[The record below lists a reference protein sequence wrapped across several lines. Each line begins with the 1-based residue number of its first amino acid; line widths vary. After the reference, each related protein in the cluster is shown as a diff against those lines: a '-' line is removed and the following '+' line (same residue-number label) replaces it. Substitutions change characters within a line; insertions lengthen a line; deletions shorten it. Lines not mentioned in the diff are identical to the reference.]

1 MARVDAGARR
11 PGVVVLDPQSTLPAL
26 GPGWAWIYFGS
37 DARAYFSV
45 RARIDGRAREI
56 PAGPLINDV
65 VREYRDDIINFDEA
79 VQPRSELRW
88 NATDLAERN
97 VFTSNFIHA
106 CCCALGLDRILRTT
120 EEKLLIVVED
130 ALLARRLATLARA
143 RGRDVETPGARP
155 LALVRA
161 RFVAAGIVHRLVFLC
176 RLAAG
181 RRAIRRRL
189 DPQRKQ
195 PKLDVLLVTW
205 TDPETFSAE
214 APIERETYFGTLPG
228 ELRATGQSVGFLAN
242 PTTWIYPLDD
252 ILRNVAAA
260 ADPVVVP
267 EESLRLRDGVAIAL
281 SSLVAPARV
290 TSRFEP
296 GGLDLSGLITDGLR
310 REWSQPRQ
318 LWALQFFHVGRFL
331 ARHGRPAS
339 VIFPFENQPW
349 EKTLRLGLRA
359 ALPETESVGFQHTPV
374 SEHWFPYFASRRD
387 LAAGQLPDRL
397 LTIGRRW
404 CRLFAASG
412 YPADRLEIVPALRHA
427 HLKDLRGARARG
439 SDERSVVLVAGSI
452 GHSDSLELVVKSLQ
466 AFDEG
471 AGTQVRI
478 KLHPKLGVSQEA
490 FERRVCEA
498 LGRRALAANVSF
510 VGGSALDAL
519 RDTDVVLYNTTSV
532 AYEAL
537 GLGIPV
543 VFVESDFWFDIDP
556 LPPGSDV
563 REAARTPA
571 EIRAAIERLLRETPA
586 EAECRRLRAEELI
599 RDAFA

>member
-1 MARVDAGARR
+1 VARVEAGARR
-11 PGVVVLDPQSTLPAL
+11 PRVVVLDAKSTLPAL
-26 GPGWAWIYFGS
+26 GPGSAWIYFGS
-37 DARAYFSV
+37 DARDYFSV
-45 RARIDGRAREI
+45 RARIGSRAREI
-56 PAGPLINDV
+56 PAGPLINDI
-65 VREYRDDIINFDEA
+65 VREHREEILNFDES

-106 CCCALGLDRILRTT
+106 CCCALGLDRMLRTT
-120 EEKLLIVVED
+120 EDDLLIVVD
-130 ALLARRLATLARA
+130 NALLGRRLAAIARA
-143 RGRDVETPGARP
+143 RGREVGSPGAWP
-155 LALVRA
+155 LAVARA
-161 RFVAAGIVHRLVFLC
+161 RSVAAGLAHRLLFLG
-176 RLAAG
+176 RLAAT

-189 DPQRKQ
+189 DPRRKL

-205 TDPETFSAE
+205 ADPETFSPE
-214 APIERETYFGTLPG
+214 APIERETYFGTLPS
-228 ELRATGQSVGFLAN
+228 ELRASGQSVGFLAN

-252 ILRNVAAA
+252 ILRNVASA

-267 EESLRLRDGVAIAL
+267 EETVRLRDGVAIAL
-281 SSLVAPARV
+281 RTLVSPARL
-290 TSRFEP
+290 SGPFEA
-296 GGLDLSGLITDGLR
+296 GGLDLSGLIADELR

-318 LWALQFFHVGRFL
+318 LWALQFFYVGRFL
-331 ARHGRPAS
+331 ASQGRPAK

-387 LAAGQLPDRL
+387 VAAGQLPDRL

-412 YPADRLEIVPALRHA
+412 YPANRLEIIPALRHA
-427 HLKDLRGARARG
+427 HLADLRAASARG
-439 SDERSVVLVAGSI
+439 PHERSVVLVAGSI
-452 GHSDSLELVVKSLQ
+452 GPSDSLELVVKSLQ
-466 AFDEG
+466 ALDEV

-478 KLHPKLGVSQEA
+478 KLHPKLGVSHET
-490 FERRVCEA
+490 FERSVRDA
-498 LGRRALAANVSF
+498 LGRQALAANVSF
-510 VGGSALDAL
+510 VGGSVLDAL

-537 GLGIPV
+537 ALGIPV

-556 LPPGSDV
+556 LPAGSDV

-571 EIRAAIERLLRETPA
+571 EIRAAIVHLLRETPA
-586 EAECRRLRAEELI
+586 EAERRHLRAQELI
-599 RDAFA
+599 GDAFA

>member
-1 MARVDAGARR
+1 MDDVARR
-11 PGVVVLDPQSTLPAL
+11 QLVVIDARSALPDL
-26 GPGWAWIYFGS
+26 GDGWAWIYFGS

-45 RARIDGRAREI
+45 RARIDGRARELA
-56 PAGPLINDV
+56 AGPLINDV
-65 VREYRDDIINFDEA
+65 MRKHREEILNFDES
-79 VQPRSELRW
+79 VQPRNELRW

-106 CCCALGLDRILRTT
+106 CCCALGLDRMLRTT
-120 EEKLLIVVED
+120 EDDLLIVVDD
-130 ALLARRLATLARA
+130 ALLGSRLAAIGRA
-143 RGRDVETPGARP
+143 HGREVESPGASP
-155 LALVRA
+155 LAVVRA
-161 RFVAAGIVHRLVFLC
+161 RSVAAGLAHRLLFLG
-176 RLAAG
+176 RLAAT

-189 DPQRKQ
+189 DPQRMQ

-205 TDPETFSAE
+205 ADPETFSSE
-214 APIERETYFGTLPG
+214 APVERDTYFGTLPA
-228 ELRATGQSVGFLAN
+228 ELRASGQSVGFLAN

-252 ILRNVAAA
+252 ILRNVGSA

-267 EESLRLRDGVAIAL
+267 EETVRLRDGVAIAL
-281 SSLVAPARV
+281 STLVAPARL
-290 TSRFEP
+290 SGPFEA
-296 GGLDLSGLITDGLR
+296 GGLDLSGLIADELR
-310 REWSQPRQ
+310 REWSKPRQ
-318 LWALQFFHVGRFL
+318 LWALQFFYVGRFL
-331 ARHGRPAS
+331 AGQGRPAK

-387 LAAGQLPDRL
+387 VAAGQLPDRL
-397 LTIGRRW
+397 LTIGRHW

-427 HLKDLRGARARG
+427 HLADLRGARARG

-452 GHSDSLELVVKSLQ
+452 GPGDSLELVVKSLQ
-466 AFDEG
+466 ALDEV

-478 KLHPKLGVSQEA
+478 KLHPKLGVSQET
-490 FERRVCEA
+490 FERRVRDA
-498 LGRRALAANVSF
+498 LGGRALAANVSF
-510 VGGSALDAL
+510 VGGSVLDAL
-519 RDTDVVLYNTTSV
+519 RDTDFVLYNTTSI

-537 GLGIPV
+537 ALGIPV

-556 LPPGSDV
+556 LPPESDV

-586 EAECRRLRAEELI
+586 EAKCRRLRAQELMG
-599 RDAFA
+599 DAFA